1 VSAVYSAML
10 RPGLVKLKA
19 LVLAF
24 VLLNGGGGMPLLDA
38 VLYHRH
44 ATNPAA
50 GVQAEAADGQ
60 RAHAQLCRLGW
71 TLPHTPDRGTIA
83 LGLIVVA
90 PASSRWPASPVEP
103 PRSAHPGGLPHPR
116 APPAPLA

>member
-1 VSAVYSAML
+1 ML
-10 RPGLVKLKA
+10 QPGLVKLKA
-19 LVLAF
+19 IVLAF

-44 ATNPAA
+44 AANPAA
-50 GVQAEAADGQ
+50 GVRAEAGDAQ
-60 RAHAQLCRLGW
+60 RGRRLGW
-71 TLPHTPDRGTIA
+71 TLPHTPDRSTFA
-83 LGLIVVA
+83 LGLAVVA

-103 PRSAHPGGLPHPR
+103 PRSAHAGGLPHPR

>member
-1 VSAVYSAML
+1 ML
-10 RPGLVKLKA
+10 QPGLVRLKA

-44 ATNPAA
+44 AANPTAA
-50 GVQAEAADGQ
+50 VRAGAADAQ

-71 TLPHTPDRGTIA
+71 TLPHTPDRSTIA
-83 LGLIVVA
+83 LGLAVGAPTSRRPPAAPLKPPCAA
-90 PASSRWPASPVEP
+90 PAA
-103 PRSAHPGGLPHPR
+103 GLPQPR

>member
-1 VSAVYSAML
+1 ML
-10 RPGLVKLKA
+10 QPGLVKLKA
-19 LVLAF
+19 IVLAF

-44 ATNPAA
+44 AANPAA
-50 GVQAEAADGQ
+50 GVRADAGDAQ

-83 LGLIVVA
+83 LGLTVVA
-90 PASSRWPASPVEP
+90 PAFRRSPPSPVEP
-103 PRSAHPGGLPHPR
+103 LRSAHAGGLPHQR

>member
-1 VSAVYSAML
+1 MR

-19 LVLAF
+19 VVLAV
-24 VLLNGGGGMPLLDA
+24 VLLKGGGGMPLLDA

-44 ATNPAA
+44 AANPAA
-50 GVQAEAADGQ
+50 GVRAEAADGQ

-71 TLPHTPDRGTIA
+71 TLPDTPDRGTIA
-83 LGLIVVA
+83 LGLIVLA
-90 PASSRWPASPVEP
+90 PAFRQSPPSLVEP
-103 PRSAHPGGLPHPR
+103 PRSVDAGGLPHPR